1 MCRKIIDMAK
11 RTQRKPPA
19 KSAPKPLTP
28 PERLTR
34 RQISHEF
41 GRIGDKYTVA
51 EMSRRTGIPQS
62 TLRAWIKK
70 GEVSKRGLERSR
82 QALPKARSIRRI
94 VSPQELKRRQER
106 KTQRQQEKTSRIAA
120 TRAVHYAFATGITPV
135 LEGAKIKNLDPVT
148 IAVAR
153 GSPLPRS
160 PSITLKKLD
169 AIRDA
174 AFHYYDE
181 HESGAENEGFDY
193 RRKFEPTDAGQQ
205 ELSDAWIAELGE
217 VLDKSYLFGPIVR
230 LTGDGVPGYK
240 ERNAAT
246 NYTGNATAMWQTRN
260 YVGTLPEGYWLIT
273 YKPEGDQYE
282 VKVWVKDSEKKSK
295 RKGKAKS
302 SASQMPLPGV
312 LGSGD

>member
-1 MCRKIIDMAK
+1 MAK
-11 RTQRKPPA
+11 RTQRKPSA
-19 KSAPKPLTP
+19 TSAPKRLTP

-94 VSPQELKRRQER
+94 VRPQELKRRQER
-106 KTQRQQEKTSRIAA
+106 KAQRQQEKTSRTAA
-120 TRAVHYAFATGITPV
+120 ASAVHMAFATGIVPV
-135 LEGAKIKNLDPVT
+135 LEGAKIKTFDP
-148 IAVAR
+148 IATAIAR

-160 PSITLKKLD
+160 PAITSKRLD
-169 AIRDA
+169 AI
-174 AFHYYDE
+174 
-181 HESGAENEGFDY
+181 HESCFQYYEAYNGGAENEGFDY
-193 RRKFEPTDAGQQ
+193 RRSIGNTDAGQQ
-205 ELSDAWIAELGE
+205 ELSDAWLESLRWVFDRSQLYPNFFTEFSDELVAE
-217 VLDKSYLFGPIVR
+217 YNQ
-230 LTGDGVPGYK
+230 
-240 ERNAAT
+240 RNAPT
-246 NYTGNATAMWQTRN
+246 TYTGNATAMWQTRN
-260 YVGTLPEGYWLIT
+260 YCINLPAGYWGVT
-273 YKPEGDQYE
+273 HEKDGDEYE
-282 VKVWVKDSEKKSK
+282 VKIWVKDSEKKGK
-295 RKGKAKS
+295 RKGKRKS